1 VAHTIAISSPFVYN
15 NGDEVREM
23 KRDIIQQKIEEEIK
37 RGPKNNIYVL
47 ADFYDAGNYEAVKK
61 AVLRLTSEGKL
72 LRVKKGIYKSPYY
85 SSFLQEEV
93 EASSLKIAEKIAR
106 KNRWTI
112 APSGNT
118 ALNAL
123 GLSTQVPAEYH
134 FVSSGTNKQVTLDDG
149 TILYFKHIPPKE
161 IAGISSKSALIIEA
175 IKALGRTGMND
186 SARTKISSLLFDTE
200 KKRLARESKTS
211 RVWVAEEIRKILAV
225 TCTR

>member
-1 VAHTIAISSPFVYN
+1 VKQDTVKQ
-15 NGDEVREM
+15 R
-23 KRDIIQQKIEEEIK
+23 IEDHIK
-37 RGPKNNIYVL
+37 HGHKNSIYVL

-72 LRVKKGIYKSPYY
+72 LRVKKGIYESPYY

-93 EASSLKIAEKIAR
+93 KASPLDIAKKIAR

-123 GLSTQVPAEYH
+123 GLSTQVPVEYH
-134 FVSSGTNKQVTLDDG
+134 FVSSGTNKEVELG
-149 TILYFKHIPPKE
+149 GIKLYFKHIPPKE
-161 IAGISSKSALIIEA
+161 IAGISSKSALVIEA
-175 IKALGRTGMND
+175 IKALGRAGMND
-186 SARTKISSLLFDTE
+186 SARTKIGSLLSDTE
-200 KKRLARESKTS
+200 KERLAHESKTS
-211 RVWVAEEIRKILAV
+211 RVWVAEEIRKILVV